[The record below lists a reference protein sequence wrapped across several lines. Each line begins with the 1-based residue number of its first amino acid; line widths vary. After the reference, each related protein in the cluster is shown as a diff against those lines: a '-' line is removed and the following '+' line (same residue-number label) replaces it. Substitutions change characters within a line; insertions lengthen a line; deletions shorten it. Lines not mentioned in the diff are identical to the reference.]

1 MFTPRNTRR
10 ARPGRASV
18 MPALLALPLLVT
30 AVAARADVLDDY
42 GALGALEQR
51 ATSSGSLANR
61 RIMVIGD
68 SIQAGTGL
76 RHADNQASWRLQRSG
91 GVVVHNFAS
100 PGATMADTF
109 FPGMTHATSA
119 VDLLSGFF
127 GLYGVIINLGTN
139 DWNQP
144 LITIESFS
152 SAYGAFL
159 DSIPPGIRVACMSP
173 TWSTSEVVLNTHGNT
188 RDDFRAATR
197 AVCAAHGAAYL
208 EGKDAIPNDPTYFV
222 DGVHP
227 NDRGHKAM
235 AAFLLRQLRALGWIT

>member
-1 MFTPRNTRR
+1 
-10 ARPGRASV
+10 
-18 MPALLALPLLVT
+18 MPALLALALLVT

-42 GALGALEQR
+42 GALEQR

-76 RHADNQASWRLQRSG
+76 RHADSQASWRLQRSAG
-91 GVVVHNFAS
+91 LVVHNFAS

-127 GLYGVIINLGTN
+127 GLYGVIINLGAN
-139 DWNQP
+139 DWHQP
-144 LITIESFS
+144 LITIALFS

-173 TWSTSEVVLNTHGNT
+173 TWSTSEGILNTHGAT
-188 RDDFRAATR
+188 KDDFRAATR
-197 AVCAAHGAAYL
+197 AVCAARGAAYL
-208 EGKDAIPNDPTYFV
+208 EGKDAIPNDPAYFV
-222 DGVHP
+222 DGLHP